1 MISLYS
7 KKGFIEVEKKII
19 LSLIFFYDKIIRTV
33 VSSDNIEL
41 ACGTM
46 CGSGLP
52 ASLLA

>member
-1 MISLYS
+1 LVSLYS

-19 LSLIFFYDKIIRTV
+19 LSLIFFYDKIIWIV

-41 ACGTM
+41 ACVTI
-46 CGSGLP
+46 CGFGLP